1 MTGQDRRTIIEQERQ
16 LDDMLTRYSP
26 EQMGYIVAYNQCRNN
41 KPHHREWLQER
52 VNQLPEGQ
60 RVAYL
65 IDQMPEF
72 ADRQFERARAQMNAI
87 NPLNPESE
95 AASVR
100 RIIDGL
106 VERAFERC
114 TPAPVPLR

>member
-1 MTGQDRRTIIEQERQ
+1 MAGQDPT
-16 LDDMLTRYSP
+16 LDAMLARYTP

-41 KPHHREWLQER
+41 MPDHRALLNQR
-52 VNQLPEGQ
+52 VSQQPEGS
-60 RVAYL
+60 RVDYL
-65 IDQMPEF
+65 IGQIPDF
-72 ADRQFERARAQMNAI
+72 TARQFERARAQMNAA

-106 VERAFERC
+106 VEREFERC
-114 TPAPVPLR
+114 APAPVPLR